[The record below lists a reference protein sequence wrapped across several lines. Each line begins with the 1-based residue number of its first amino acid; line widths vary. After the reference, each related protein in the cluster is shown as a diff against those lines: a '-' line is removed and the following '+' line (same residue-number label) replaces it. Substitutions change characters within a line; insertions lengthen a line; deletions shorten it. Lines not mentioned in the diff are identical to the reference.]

1 LSRSRLLLDLKSPQ
15 GGRYEIRIEQS
26 QTGRRGSGEQ
36 AGAVFLF
43 EGSGSLLDFS
53 RWLALLAKRIDD
65 VPSAKRAAWQRALA
79 ALETNAEAELPV

>member
-1 LSRSRLLLDLKSPQ
+1 M
-15 GGRYEIRIEQS
+15 
-26 QTGRRGSGEQ
+26 
-36 AGAVFLF
+36 
-43 EGSGSLLDFS
+43 LDFS